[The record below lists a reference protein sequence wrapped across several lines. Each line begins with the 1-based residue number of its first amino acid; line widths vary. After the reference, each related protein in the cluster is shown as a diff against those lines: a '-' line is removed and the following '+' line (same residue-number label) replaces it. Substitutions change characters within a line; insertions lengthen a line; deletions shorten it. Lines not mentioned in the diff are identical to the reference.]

1 MDKQFLQNSG
11 VAVKEFDFDYPVISI
26 GSHPDNDIVLPGDT
40 ALAFHA
46 TLNLQGGQFHLIA
59 LGGASSIRVDGA
71 PLAASP
77 ARIKEGQRIEI
88 GNYVLSC
95 QQNGSP
101 ESVHITLGHLSAAAT
116 NAAVASLPPGE
127 SPILV
132 NTPVDS
138 LEIDVEQTA
147 SYELEIVNAGP
158 IVAAFSVTLSGVP
171 EDWVEISP
179 RMVNLNE
186 GQRARVRISITPP
199 REPASAAGKHPL
211 NAQVMS
217 LNYGG
222 LAVPTDLTLVIRPYY
237 EFMIGTLAPKD
248 QRVSWHKR
256 TGRTQLPISNRGN
269 SLTEFN
275 VSAVDDENGCV
286 FDLLVTPDT
295 PLTRQALVGVP
306 AGGTV
311 ALPIQITPNKRRLFA
326 FSAKRYPYTTTV
338 QSPQGTVQMTSGSVS
353 AAPLFGWWSIV
364 LTLLLIG
371 VALFL
376 ILQPNIYTFQVAAG
390 KDVIELGDT
399 TRLEWS
405 VSPFATNIS
414 ISGVDQA
421 INRGQTSLTLAPTQS
436 TTYEI
441 VSGNWLSGLLRI
453 DQRRSLTVLVVP
465 PTPRINVFDVGDTS
479 VAKGQPVLVR
489 WSVTR
494 AEQAFLTIDNVVYEL
509 SKEEFSGERE
519 VVLEKDALVTVEAK
533 NGSGSELRSYFVNV
547 VPPEITVR
555 TFTVWVRSESAAAP
569 TPSSGNKLFR
579 PANIPDPNFPEKYVE
594 LVPDRNS
601 DSGYRV
607 EFYLPEREL
616 SKGEQVMLEWNIDGT
631 DNGKVQIAP
640 FTDPLPARGSQPF
653 FPQESM
659 NFVMTAKSGEL
670 EELFM
675 LPVKVFDGT
684 PPTAPKIEFFRASPL
699 KAVGPSDVQFA
710 WSVSGTWT
718 RIQLATEG
726 KVVAD
731 YLNPQGFKTIRVTKS
746 ATYILTAWNGELSS
760 AAPVEITIDPSLLPV
775 GLYFKSA
782 FPATGRFLIN
792 QKVSFTV
799 GFYDPAKSNL
809 TANPPSYVEPATKPT
824 GTVLVSDGVSIC
836 TISLPAQ
843 TCDLVFTSPGDP
855 KEITASYGGDSVYLS
870 ASSDA
875 PYAEYIAVI
884 SSTVTITPTY
894 YLLNRTTPADSV
906 LSSPISIN
914 TSPLSL
920 DTGIFIRVSVVPQG
934 APLPSPDAGKV
945 NLYICSQQSTPSG
958 MQITPGSC
966 QPRGFASLT
975 MVGNNGQADIVL
987 ESFPNAGTFA
997 LLLSY
1002 SGTGFVPTDRPEFNV
1017 VINPVQIYLSLP
1029 TCTVPKNFTG
1039 CEIGTSSPAATKVV
1053 FDIRKT
1059 ADDEKILAQ
1068 LIAPPIGAF
1077 EVFEVVGVAETPWS
1091 CQMIVVTE
1099 GGANYHKLECVADF
1113 SSGSGVRS
1121 PVNANFRF
1129 NNALGANYS
1138 MIPNTLA
1145 SPFQL
1150 VIKQNT
1156 RISLDSTEFLGLK
1169 VGQWVKLT
1177 SSTTT
1182 NTAAPDGAV
1191 ILTNAGFQHINANG
1205 PITLSATQEGV
1216 FGIDL
1221 AESNPSNCTVDSLG
1235 QVVTISSITTDCAVF
1250 FKKAGTFTVNVA
1262 FGGDVNF
1269 YQSSGATPLS
1279 VTVAK
1284 QDGITIAWK
1293 YFSSPSYIDWGE
1305 LSAVQPNTDL
1315 AIRVELGGPV
1325 GFSGHTFSGQNLE
1338 IALAITANT
1347 NSGTCSV
1354 TGTGISGT
1362 APNYLIPISASTL
1375 PARADFTLR
1384 CDREPMTVSLT
1395 ASLPSSA
1402 DFSIASGQ
1410 LNNRVLGILNR
1421 GNSYMDI
1428 NFLRVNG
1435 STTTLMLTGSAM
1447 NLLHIGEMYTLQV
1460 TIGRLWADAYCDIFG
1475 VFCSVYRP
1483 RQAVIN
1489 KYISDQNKVNVSLD
1503 ADIYSRINWSKSTCL
1518 QGSTANTV
1526 QVLMN
1531 SYRVVYDFGNPDMN
1545 QNGYSDIELYNGTP
1559 CVLYFDNPPVAAVT
1573 GSHDPTVFSFSV
1585 ANPNNTSQVFSVTK
1599 SFSIPNPV
1607 IDRQTVTM
1615 TPSATTYNAYVDS
1628 ANSTLTVDL
1637 APQISGTTLTPL
1649 LTASTFPSQFTFSS
1663 PCTNLFTG
1671 AVTTSTRATLTFSPS
1686 AVGTVCNGTLNLTYS
1701 QNDWFKSNS
1710 ANITINIAKHT
1721 PSVATIQ
1728 YLQGQYQDFVA
1739 TFPTMTTGQSLDMRV
1754 RVSNGDSPAIPSLIP
1769 TGTVEVWLENSSGVK
1784 QGATIYTISLVPG
1797 VTYDSDPGDN
1807 FYLVT
1812 LDSSG
1817 YASFKLNFVG
1827 AISGAS
1833 LKYRY
1838 VGDSKYNASA
1848 TSTAGPFDF
1857 VAPPPP

>member
-1 MDKQFLQNSG
+1 MDKQLLQNSG

-116 NAAVASLPPGE
+116 NTAVASLPPGE

-132 NTPVDS
+132 NAPVDS

-171 EDWVEISP
+171 DDWVEISP

-211 NAQVMS
+211 KAQVMS

-248 QRVSWHKR
+248 QRISWHKR

-326 FSAKRYPYTTTV
+326 FSSKRYPYTTTV

-376 ILQPNIYTFQVAAG
+376 ILQPNIYNFQVAAG

-555 TFTVWVRSESAAAP
+555 TFTVWVRSESAAVPAP
-569 TPSSGNKLFR
+569 SGGNKLFR

-684 PPTAPKIEFFRASPL
+684 PPTAPKIEFLKASPL

-875 PYAEYIAVI
+875 PYGQYISVI
-884 SSTVTITPTY
+884 SSTVTLTPTY
-894 YLLNRTTPADSV
+894 YVLNRTNPVDSMN
-906 LSSPISIN
+906 SSPINLVS
-914 TSPLSL
+914 SPRTL
-920 DTGIFIRVSVVPQG
+920 DTGLFIRVGVAPQG
-934 APLPSPDAGKV
+934 SPLPTPDAGKV
-945 NLYICSQQSTPSG
+945 NLYLCQQQASG
-958 MQITPGSC
+958 SGWQVVPGSC
-966 QPRGFASLT
+966 EPRGFASVTLNPIAGAT
-975 MVGNNGQADIVL
+975 PAGYADIVL
-987 ESFPNAGTFA
+987 NNFPEAGTYA
-997 LLLSY
+997 LLFSY
-1002 SGTGFVPTDRPEFNV
+1002 SANGFEPAERVEYNV
-1017 VINPVQIYLSLP
+1017 VISKLEIKLGLAGCNLVSGA
-1029 TCTVPKNFTG
+1029 TC
-1039 CEIGTSSPAATKVV
+1039 ELGTSTPAVTKVIFQIIKSNGDRLPAELTLPAV
-1053 FDIRKT
+1053 
-1059 ADDEKILAQ
+1059 A
-1068 LIAPPIGAF
+1068 AF
-1077 EVFEVVGVAETPWS
+1077 EISENVGGTLTPWV
-1091 CQMIVVTE
+1091 CQMAVQTAS
-1099 GGANYHKLECVADF
+1099 GANYRVLECTVNFTTFTPPGA
-1113 SSGSGVRS
+1113 SLRS
-1121 PVNANFRF
+1121 PSPMTFQFDATDDPNYLAVPSILNF
-1129 NNALGANYS
+1129 
-1138 MIPNTLA
+1138 TLNVKQSTFVSLTAA
-1145 SPFQL
+1145 SL
-1150 VIKQNT
+1150 SN
-1156 RISLDSTEFLGLK
+1156 LK
-1169 VGQWVKLT
+1169 VGQLVDFTTSDGLSGIVQLT
-1177 SSTTT
+1177 NPSGTKITPTGNITITASQPDVFPLNVEYPSTT
-1182 NTAAPDGAV
+1182 
-1191 ILTNAGFQHINANG
+1191 AG
-1205 PITLSATQEGV
+1205 
-1216 FGIDL
+1216 
-1221 AESNPSNCTVDSLG
+1221 CTVDSTGSILTITSISDACKTYFRKAITDLQLTVSYAGNSENFRSDSAEPVTFSVTKQSDITLNWQHEGTVVGTYTAWSKDSILPNTPLKIRILLG
-1235 QVVTISSITTDCAVF
+1235 GPAGFSTTSLRSGTVQISINESSCSISGHSSGGYPNYNVSITQTGVGETPRIDFTLTCTTSPRSLKIQAALNNSLDFGVGSGQTTEQLLGIVDRSGRYINVDFSRWAPQDQSVAVF
-1250 FKKAGTFTVNVA
+1250 TQAGMSPLHFGERYDIRLTVGRIYA
-1262 FGGDVNF
+1262 DT
-1269 YQSSGATPLS
+1269 SSGARIDVINAYLAANHRAQIRFDAAIFAS
-1279 VTVAK
+1279 
-1284 QDGITIAWK
+1284 
-1293 YFSSPSYIDWGE
+1293 IDW
-1305 LSAVQPNTDL
+1305 T
-1315 AIRVELGGPV
+1315 R
-1325 GFSGHTFSGQNLE
+1325 
-1338 IALAITANT
+1338 
-1347 NSGTCSV
+1347 
-1354 TGTGISGT
+1354 
-1362 APNYLIPISASTL
+1362 
-1375 PARADFTLR
+1375 
-1384 CDREPMTVSLT
+1384 
-1395 ASLPSSA
+1395 
-1402 DFSIASGQ
+1402 
-1410 LNNRVLGILNR
+1410 
-1421 GNSYMDI
+1421 
-1428 NFLRVNG
+1428 
-1435 STTTLMLTGSAM
+1435 
-1447 NLLHIGEMYTLQV
+1447 
-1460 TIGRLWADAYCDIFG
+1460 
-1475 VFCSVYRP
+1475 
-1483 RQAVIN
+1483 
-1489 KYISDQNKVNVSLD
+1489 
-1503 ADIYSRINWSKSTCL
+1503 STCINL
-1518 QGSTANTV
+1518 NATNANTV
-1526 QVLMN
+1526 GVPLDT
-1531 SYRVVYDFGNPDMN
+1531 YRVVYDFGDSNLSNPGLTDIEMYNNTPCLLYFDTTSNTSVNAGTTQFYFNVSGFTYTRPTSGTYPTQLLKQTVTVSPATAGYTYTAFVDSPSSSFNLNVTPQNSGTSLNPLVSPIGSQITFTPTCGITAAPSFVSRILAQIGLTPSLITCVAGDNLQINYAGNNWFQAGSYLLPVSVVKHNPDMN
-1545 QNGYSDIELYNGTP
+1545 LSYKQSNGNYVLFTTPYPNMEVSDVLEFRVNVAKGADAFASTPVPSGKVQIWMVDSNGNKLTSSTYEIDTTP
-1559 CVLYFDNPPVAAVT
+1559 A
-1573 GSHDPTVFSFSV
+1573 H
-1585 ANPNNTSQVFSVTK
+1585 
-1599 SFSIPNPV
+1599 I
-1607 IDRQTVTM
+1607 
-1615 TPSATTYNAYVDS
+1615 TYNATDNLYE
-1628 ANSTLTVDL
+1628 VDL
-1637 APQISGTTLTPL
+1637 NTSNDA
-1649 LTASTFPSQFTFSS
+1649 
-1663 PCTNLFTG
+1663 LF
-1671 AVTTSTRATLTFSPS
+1671 
-1686 AVGTVCNGTLNLTYS
+1686 NLTIIAA
-1701 QNDWFKSNS
+1701 QT
-1710 ANITINIAKHT
+1710 NI
-1721 PSVATIQ
+1721 
-1728 YLQGQYQDFVA
+1728 
-1739 TFPTMTTGQSLDMRV
+1739 R
-1754 RVSNGDSPAIPSLIP
+1754 
-1769 TGTVEVWLENSSGVK
+1769 
-1784 QGATIYTISLVPG
+1784 LV
-1797 VTYDSDPGDN
+1797 
-1807 FYLVT
+1807 
-1812 LDSSG
+1812 
-1817 YASFKLNFVG
+1817 
-1827 AISGAS
+1827 
-1833 LKYRY
+1833 YRY
-1838 VGDSKYNASA
+1838 VGDNYYFAKQQQTEYMEFK
-1848 TSTAGPFDF
+1848 P
-1857 VAPPPP
+1857 